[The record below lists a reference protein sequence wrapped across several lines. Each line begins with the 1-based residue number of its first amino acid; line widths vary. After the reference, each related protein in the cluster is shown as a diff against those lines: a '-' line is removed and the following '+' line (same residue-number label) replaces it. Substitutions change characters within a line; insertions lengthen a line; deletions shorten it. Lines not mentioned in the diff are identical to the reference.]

1 MPARALHHCTQSNL
15 ANLKMRSRVGLALAC
30 ALALLYSLPIAVRAD
45 CCGTANIETYQDK
58 VSTCK
63 DCSEPTPWCGKGPC
77 NWFGE

>member
-1 MPARALHHCTQSNL
+1 M
-15 ANLKMRSRVGLALAC
+15 AC